1 MLQAGNRAVKALK
14 LSLHEPRGTPRGGMR
29 WFGCWVVSLI
39 LSGGCTTA
47 PREPRPA
54 RLAAATG
61 EPLAAGIAAV
71 EYDEADRLFTEA
83 ERRYPAL
90 ADYTLYF
97 RARAAVRAG
106 KFTDALQLSE
116 HLLDANRESVWAGAA
131 RLLAGRLVRQQG
143 DLV

>member
-1 MLQAGNRAVKALK
+1 
-14 LSLHEPRGTPRGGMR
+14 MR
-29 WFGCWVVSLI
+29 WFGCWVVSLV
-39 LSGGCTTA
+39 LLGGCTTA

-90 ADYTLYF
+90 ANLPSG
-97 RARAAVRAG
+97 RVRITRFIIG
-106 KFTDALQLSE
+106 M
-116 HLLDANRESVWAGAA
+116 GAW
-131 RLLAGRLVRQQG
+131 
-143 DLV
+143 